1 MKQEVLFLLLN
12 EYADWE
18 GAFVASSLN
27 AGVMPGSEVKYITK
41 VVAPTM
47 DAVRSIGGFHTL
59 PDYSFRTMPT
69 DYAALILIGGMQ
81 WNSAEAEQ
89 VVPLV
94 QNALLHGK
102 IIGAIC
108 NASSFLAKHGF
119 LNDVKHTGNTV
130 QQLKLWGG
138 ENYTNET
145 GFIEQ
150 QAASD
155 KNIVT
160 ANGTGQL
167 EFSRELLQLL
177 KADTPERIQESY
189 GFYKKGFY

>member
-18 GAFVASSLN
+18 GAFIASSLN

-47 DAVRSIGGFHTL
+47 DAVHSIGGFRTL

-81 WNSAEAEQ
+81 WNSVEAEQ

-150 QAASD
+150 QATSD
-155 KNIVT
+155 KNLVT

-177 KADTPERIQESY
+177 KADTPEQIQESY